1 MDRSV
6 RPGQISFRLIHR
18 RQFAVQVSAA
28 IASSCLLLATP
39 MQTSYALVKSQ
50 LCQQNV
56 QPFIDW
62 DFIWTLPCELNCR
75 LQQDPCYVLSYG
87 VPGGTDFMWCMD
99 GFWNTSTMWNRCFR
113 AIHQHTAYQLP
124 MCPTCMCSHV
134 HIQFAAERASKL
146 SGILTFVSTRVRRQK
161 CSSIIVP
168 TTNKVTTIIDYKHR
182 SSKTALQYEIYVNF
196 TNVGYMC
203 LILDMLKPQGATRAY
218 WSVKIDSR

>member
-1 MDRSV
+1 MHLSSLNYANKTSSHLLTE
-6 RPGQISFRLIHR
+6 ISFGLYR
-18 RQFAVQVSAA
+18 V
-28 IASSCLLLATP
+28 
-39 MQTSYALVKSQ
+39 
-50 LCQQNV
+50 N
-56 QPFIDW
+56 
-62 DFIWTLPCELNCR
+62 WTVP
-75 LQQDPCYVLSYG
+75 QDPCYVLSYG